1 MYNENHISMWFG
13 LCKCW
18 MCKNK
23 HRRKIRQSE
32 YRRITKKLRQAKH
45 KSELPHDIL
54 NTMKYTD

>member
-1 MYNENHISMWFG
+1 
-13 LCKCW
+13 

-32 YRRITKKLRQAKH
+32 YRRITKKLRQVKH